1 MIIKF
6 NKKESEWCWVANCTG
21 KEATSRLGI
30 AGNPAY

>member
-21 KEATSRLGI
+21 KEATGLGI